1 METTRVEDSA
11 QTFYVRESSSANCAG
26 SWWITT
32 PPSNVYY
39 AECSNIVEKLKN
51 LLRKNEEEILQIFP
65 CIILTIVPFM

>member
-26 SWWITT
+26 SWWMTT
-32 PPSNVYY
+32 PPSNVYD

-51 LLRKNEEEILQIFP
+51 LLRKNEEEIL
-65 CIILTIVPFM
+65 